1 VKKLPIDLKLRTV
14 TTRVSVAAW
23 DRAQS
28 LKKEL
33 GCSLQDVLSAALLY
47 IELATL
53 KRVMQSQR
61 PPSKNCRRRSK
72 LSSRISTS
80 SRPPTAKR
88 SAPSSKNKFS
98 AHSFCA

>member
-61 PPSKNCRRRSK
+61 AALEELPASVKAILK
-72 LSSRISTS
+72 DLDQLSAADRKAL
-80 SRPPTAKR
+80 RALLEE
-88 SAPSSKNKFS
+88 
-98 AHSFCA
+98 